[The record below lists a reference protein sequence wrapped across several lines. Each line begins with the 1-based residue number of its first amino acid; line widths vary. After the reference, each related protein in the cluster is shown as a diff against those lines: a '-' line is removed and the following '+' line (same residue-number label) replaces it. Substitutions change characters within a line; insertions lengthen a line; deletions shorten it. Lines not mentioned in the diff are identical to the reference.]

1 VKRKGSGKDP
11 VESHFTL
18 CAGTCRVTTPFRTQK
33 EIQELMT
40 VSDVLPDYMVE
51 RLGIPENM
59 VGDLC
64 NDLYSK
70 YGTTMAGV

>member
-1 VKRKGSGKDP
+1 LKANLDGALIHA
-11 VESHFTL
+11 ESLFFFEL
-18 CAGTCRVTTPFRTQK
+18 GLRLEV
-33 EIQELMT
+33 QELMK
-40 VSDVLPDYMVE
+40 DHNILPDYMVE